1 MGNILNIIDSRTH
14 HKKTDGIIPLQ
25 HGPFFSQEFDNSFE
39 YKFHNLKYISKTNN
53 YFYIVEIAH
62 NFGITDA
69 INDILKMDKL
79 IKLINND
86 KCKVILAYE
95 SEGDI
100 DMSEFNNWYL
110 EVCKPVENQVKFSNF
125 YIFHSDLNCKKN
137 NKTKIN
143 FYPSIYFLESTSHTL
158 NDMIKYQDGHQ
169 DTEMD
174 YDFQH
179 KTIQDIDI
187 DKKTKHFL
195 SFMRGMHHHRIAL
208 ASYFEH
214 NDVWYDNIIS
224 FLKIEWN
231 YTGVIPEMLP
241 EKYWES
247 ANKLGDREAVEI
259 DTQNLKNKGGFST
272 MFTSKW
278 EFYEETFLSVVS
290 ETIYNSDTLYFTEK
304 ICKPLMCLH
313 PFILVTS
320 PHSLKRL
327 QKFGFKTF
335 HPFIDESY
343 DNEEDG
349 LKRMQMIFNELDKFK
364 ARPIQELKD
373 WWKEIL
379 PILEHNQ
386 KVFLKLGKNKSKR
399 IKYMEKLND

>member
-25 HGPFFSQEFDNSFE
+25 HGAFFTQEFDNSFE

-62 NFGITDA
+62 DFGITDTV
-69 INDILKMDKL
+69 NDIFKMDKL
-79 IKLINND
+79 VKLINND

-100 DMSEFNNWYL
+100 DMSEFNDWYL

-125 YIFHSDLNCKKN
+125 YILHSDLNCKKN

-143 FYPSIYFLESTSHTL
+143 FYPSVYFLESTSHTL
-158 NDMIKYQDGHQ
+158 NAIISNEGGIQE
-169 DTEMD
+169 TEMG

-187 DKKTKHFL
+187 DKKTKYFL
-195 SFMRGMHHHRIAL
+195 SFMRGMHNHRIAL

-214 NDVWYDNIIS
+214 NDLWYDNIIS
-224 FLKIEWN
+224 FLKIEWDG
-231 YTGVIPEMLP
+231 TGDIPEILP
-241 EKYWES
+241 KKYWES
-247 ANKLGDREAVEI
+247 ANKLGGRPAVEI

-349 LKRMQMIFNELDKFK
+349 LKRMQMIFDELDKFR

-386 KVFLKLGKNKSKR
+386 KVFLELGKNKSKR

>member
-1 MGNILNIIDSRTH
+1 MGNILNIIDNRNDF
-14 HKKTDGIIPLQ
+14 KKMDGLLPLQ
-25 HGPFFSQEFDNSFE
+25 CGPFFNHEFDDNFE
-39 YKFHNLKYISKTNN
+39 YKFHNLKYTSKANN

-62 NFGITDA
+62 NFGITDV
-69 INDILKMDKL
+69 IPEILKMNKL
-79 IKLINND
+79 VDLINND

-100 DMSEFNNWYL
+100 DMSEFYNWYL

-125 YIFHSDLNCKKN
+125 YIFHADLNCKKN

-143 FYPSIYFLESTSHTL
+143 FFPSTNHMECAAYDL
-158 NDMIKYQDGHQ
+158 NHMIKYQDGRQ
-169 DTEMD
+169 ETEMG

-195 SFMRGMHHHRIAL
+195 SFMRGMHNHRIAL

-214 NDVWYDNIIS
+214 NDLWYNNIIS
-224 FLKIEWN
+224 FLKIDWDG
-231 YTGVIPEMLP
+231 TGDIPKILP
-241 EKYWES
+241 KKYWES
-247 ANKLGDREAVEI
+247 VNKLGDMSPVEI
-259 DTQNLKNKGGFST
+259 DTQNLKNKNGFST
-272 MFTSKW
+272 TFTSKW

-290 ETIYNSDTLYFTEK
+290 ETLYDNDKLYFTEK
-304 ICKPLMCLH
+304 ICKPIMCLH

-320 PHSLKRL
+320 PHSLKKL
-327 QKFGFKTF
+327 KEFGYKTF

-349 LKRMQMIFNELDKFK
+349 LKRMQMIFDELDKFR

-386 KVFLKLGKNKSKR
+386 KVFLELGKNKSTR